1 MLTDLKSRPCALDR
15 TYSVASARTPDSRI
29 SVNHRKYDRGPSLPW
44 RENTRTRSW
53 RRSHGLGD
61 AVVEHW
67 RPASWSTSS
76 FSAWRTTAGEL
87 YVLESPAL
95 PSAVAPVRPGAAV
108 QLCELVLPHTLAE
121 TSLFDGRRPKMCFL
135 QIPQQ
140 ATELAV
146 ADLLTAVEEVFKAGE
161 EQPLARTFASRW
173 GVLNSRLSHSLA
185 NRRAKVE
192 FRSMPTLQNTP

>member
-1 MLTDLKSRPCALDR
+1 M
-15 TYSVASARTPDSRI
+15 
-29 SVNHRKYDRGPSLPW
+29 
-44 RENTRTRSW
+44 
-53 RRSHGLGD
+53 
-61 AVVEHW
+61 
-67 RPASWSTSS
+67 
-76 FSAWRTTAGEL
+76 
-87 YVLESPAL
+87 
-95 PSAVAPVRPGAAV
+95 

-173 GVLNSRLSHSLA
+173 GGA
-185 NRRAKVE
+185 E
-192 FRSMPTLQNTP
+192 FALVPFVSQPTSEGRI